1 MIQLLKKCGNLEPF
15 EIKNSSV
22 IFIMA
27 GPLIYLYSL
36 IIYFFRPDAIEIP
49 YSRIYYGVL
58 FLLIGLLPFLKSKKI
73 EKTYGFFIFVG
84 LLIFSAN
91 LFYTSFLN
99 HFKLDYLLGAYVLV
113 FGSLLLLSNRIL
125 IITYITIIL
134 LFVFGLCYLS
144 EISIEDKMAINV
156 SMFTIFLFS
165 FLILNSSLRN
175 RSALKNLNILL
186 EKRIEKRTRD

>member
-1 MIQLLKKCGNLEPF
+1 M
-15 EIKNSSV
+15 
-22 IFIMA
+22 
-27 GPLIYLYSL
+27 
-36 IIYFFRPDAIEIP
+36 
-49 YSRIYYGVL
+49 

-144 EISIEDKMAINV
+144 EISIENKMAINV